1 MNPHADSV
9 QQPSDDEE
17 RAAFEAWRRA
27 TTNVVTP
34 DRAIARDGFGDD
46 ANYAH
51 RATQSMWIGWKGRA
65 IARFGTRPAAEPV
78 SETYVQPVPDHCDRI
93 TWRNRYYSLPIAAE
107 PIQSGSAGEA
117 EEAFERHMESG
128 AVHADTCFK
137 DIWLAACA
145 ALSRQAPAAPA
156 AVDFE
161 QWWLAEVA
169 ANGGVPIGA
178 DYKHWAK
185 AGFELRGDAEAMAL
199 LGWTRYE
206 KARKLNVAQWA
217 ELHQRNLKGENFDDM
232 IDALPATTQPVQQD
246 TDEPDPWA
254 LRFKRALLAIKYN
267 AVSLADAQVIALRAL
282 NGFDD
287 SPPAEKQAAPSG
299 EGEA

>member
-1 MNPHADSV
+1 MNPHSEPASV
-9 QQPSDDEE
+9 PSDSDIEDFLAE
-17 RAAFEAWRRA
+17 R
-27 TTNVVTP
+27 VTP
-34 DRAIARDGFGDD
+34 E
-46 ANYAH
+46 
-51 RATQSMWIGWKGRA
+51 GRIPMVKTIREA
-65 IARFGTRPAAEPV
+65 LARFGTRPAAEPV
-78 SETYVQPVPDHCDRI
+78 LPDDFISSVKRLAFAARTSGGTAGRDDGLCRALDRVEAMLEAI
-93 TWRNRYYSLPIAAE
+93 DLPEWQAMASQRSAAE
-107 PIQSGSAGEA
+107 PSQSGSAGEA
-117 EEAFERHMESG
+117 ELPSPYNIINGVWYYSAEQMR
-128 AVHADTCFK
+128 
-137 DIWLAACA
+137 A

-206 KARKLNVAQWA
+206 KARKLNPAQWA
-217 ELHQRNLKGENFDDM
+217 ELHQRNLRGENFDDM

>member
-1 MNPHADSV
+1 MTLSTTSPGDEREAVHAAIRAAGGIVHGDGNIFFTNYKQFLSSSTV
-9 QQPSDDEE
+9 QQ
-17 RAAFEAWRRA
+17 
-27 TTNVVTP
+27 V
-34 DRAIARDGFGDD
+34 G
-46 ANYAH
+46 
-51 RATQSMWIGWKGRA
+51 
-65 IARFGTRPAAEPV
+65 AEP
-78 SETYVQPVPDHCDRI
+78 S
-93 TWRNRYYSLPIAAE
+93 
-107 PIQSGSAGEA
+107 QSGSAGEA
-117 EEAFERHMESG
+117 EGFEAWAQTILGDNPTWRESG
-128 AVHADTCFK
+128 DGE
-137 DIWLAACA
+137 LARQAWNA

-156 AVDFE
+156 EVAIFNK
-161 QWWLAEVA
+161 QRLAEYVA
-169 ANGGVPIGA
+169 EFAPTP
-178 DYKHWAK
+178 
-185 AGFELRGDAEAMAL
+185 AEPAQAL